1 MVSISGQFHAYSTKC
16 TAKRLTD
23 LDFLACLGPRG
34 DVEEQ
39 AHPAAAMVDDD
50 HRIIASEG
58 S

>member
-1 MVSISGQFHAYSTKC
+1 MVSISGQFHAYSTKR

-23 LDFLACLGPRG
+23 LDFLAWLRSRG
-34 DVEEQ
+34 DVQEQ

-50 HRIIASEG
+50 HRVIASEG